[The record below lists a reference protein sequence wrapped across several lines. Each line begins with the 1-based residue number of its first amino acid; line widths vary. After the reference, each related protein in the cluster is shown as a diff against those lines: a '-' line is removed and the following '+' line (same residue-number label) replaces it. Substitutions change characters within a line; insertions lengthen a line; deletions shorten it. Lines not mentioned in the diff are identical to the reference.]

1 MSSPEKPVSAELH
14 RLMTA
19 GIAHQLEGRLGE
31 ATAIYEQVLVRQP
44 DFAAALH
51 NLGVI
56 ALAQMDLSRAIAM
69 IDRARLLAPQEPEI
83 VKTLRNLGMTL
94 YRNNF
99 WEQARPRL
107 AQALNANLRDEEVR
121 QVLAR
126 IGPRDYLAPEVY
138 CHARGE
144 TLQRYSPR
152 ESHTYIYAIDIVG
165 TCNLRC
171 PTCPVG
177 NFGEAN
183 RKRGFMPVELFA
195 AILEKIAREN
205 VADKPELFLF
215 NWGEPLLHPR
225 LAEILALAHGY
236 DYPVMLSTNLNIR
249 TDLEPVVRAKPAV
262 LKVSLSGFTPETY
275 RQTHVRGNLERV
287 KANLL
292 ELRTLLDRHKSTT
305 RVYVGHHIY
314 RHNADQIASVREF
327 CAGLGFEHAPIQAFF
342 QPLEKVKAVIEG
354 KLDSMDLPVLDLLQ
368 LHPRERFER
377 LRETRP
383 GGYDCEL
390 RFNQTVINHDGSV
403 ALCCGVYEA
412 ANMLGADFLGTSHEE
427 LERRKYAHPFC
438 KTCKQF
444 EMDYSPNHVPVGP
457 TARQSN

>member
-1 MSSPEKPVSAELH
+1 
-14 RLMTA
+14 MTA
-19 GIAHQLEGRLGE
+19 GIAHQLEGKLAE
-31 ATAIYEQVLVRQP
+31 ATAIYEQVLARQP

-51 NLGVI
+51 NLGVV
-56 ALAQMDLSRAIAM
+56 ALAQMDLTRAIAM
-69 IDRARLLAPQEPEI
+69 IDRARLLAPGEKEI
-83 VKTLRNLGMTL
+83 FNTLRNLGMTL

-107 AQALNANLRDEEVR
+107 AEVLDANPGDGEIRH
-121 QVLAR
+121 VLAR

-152 ESHTYIYAIDIVG
+152 ESPTYVYAIDIVG

-183 RKRGFMPVELFA
+183 RKRGFMPVDLFA
-195 AILEKIAREN
+195 AILEKIARES

-225 LAEILALAHGY
+225 LPAFIELAHGY
-236 DYPVMLSTNLNIR
+236 SYPVMLSTNLNIR
-249 TDLEPVVRAKPAV
+249 TDLEPVVRANPAV
-262 LKVSLSGFTPETY
+262 LKISLSGFTPDTY
-275 RQTHVRGNLERV
+275 RQTHVRGNLERF

-292 ELRTLLDRHKSTT
+292 KLRTLLDGHRSTT
-305 RVYVGHHIY
+305 RVYIGHHIY
-314 RHNADQIASVREF
+314 RHNADQIGTVREF
-327 CAGLGFEHAPIQAFF
+327 CAELGFEHAPIQAFF

-354 KLDSMDLPVLDLLQ
+354 ELDSTDLPVLDLLQ
-368 LHPRERFER
+368 LHPRERFKR
-377 LRETRP
+377 LRENRP
-383 GGYDCEL
+383 RGYDCEL
-390 RFNQTVINHDGSV
+390 RFNQTVINHDGTV

-412 ANMLGADFLGTSHEE
+412 TNMLGAEFLDTSHDE

-438 KTCKQF
+438 KTCKQY
-444 EMDYSPNHVPVGP
+444 EMDYSPGRVTVAAAPGTNRPA
-457 TARQSN
+457 TQSKDHA